1 VYVCIL
7 QENEEKF
14 EEKFGT
20 LTPDLHRLRETLL
33 LYKVEKV
40 GMESVSI

>member
-20 LTPDLHRLRETLL
+20 LTPENVRYRSHIGRMGRIKTS
-33 LYKVEKV
+33 KR
-40 GMESVSI
+40 